1 MKTARTLTTTA
12 LTAGILAGGTMIA
25 TAPAQADQ
33 APAAQAPAV
42 QSSAAQ
48 APAAQTGSSET
59 ASAQADDR
67 RDAIID
73 RARTWVDQGVPYD
86 MAAYHPDPEGKNY
99 RTDCS
104 GFVSMAWGL
113 DDSLSTVTLPDVS
126 HEISKDELKPGDILL
141 KGGPGTEGAN
151 GHVVIFN
158 GWADDDKTAYHA
170 LEENGSLGSVAHEV
184 SYPYDQDD
192 SFVPYRLN
200 GL

>member
-1 MKTARTLTTTA
+1 MTISRTLTTTV
-12 LTAGILAGGTMIA
+12 LTAGILVGGTTLA
-25 TAPAQADQ
+25 TVPAQADQ
-33 APAAQAPAV
+33 APAAQAAAA
-42 QSSAAQ
+42 QSSAPQ
-48 APAAQTGSSET
+48 ADSGTT

-67 RDAIID
+67 RAAIIN
-73 RARTWVDQGVPYD
+73 RAQTWVDQGVPYD
-86 MAAYHPDPEGKNY
+86 MGAYHPEPEGKNY

-126 HEISKDELKPGDILL
+126 HEISKDELQPGAILL

-158 GWADDDKTAYHA
+158 GWANDDKTAYHA
-170 LEENGSLGSVAHEV
+170 LEENGSLGSVAHDV